1 VLTRADHNLLLYY
14 LDDILVLETMAEATM
29 LRIVSRTGSPYKHIL
44 HILEQ
49 TSMDMIAEVL
59 NCTTTSV
66 LMAQEAGVSQPVSPV
81 P

>member
-1 VLTRADHNLLLYY
+1 
-14 LDDILVLETMAEATM
+14 
-29 LRIVSRTGSPYKHIL
+29 
-44 HILEQ
+44 
-49 TSMDMIAEVL
+49 MDMIAEVL